1 MNFILSVTDPA
12 GAEVLMR
19 ICDEMHL
26 TASVI
31 MFGRGTATKS
41 TLDLLGIESRARRA
55 IVTLADRHTTKTFI
69 REQRRRMYI
78 DTPGRGIV
86 VSVPVKSVGGGKV
99 LEYLSGGQDVTGRPE
114 INYNYELI
122 LAIANEGHAD
132 EVMDAARTA
141 GATGGT
147 ILHGKGTGSKNVE
160 KFYKLSIAQ
169 EKEILIIVSRA
180 DEKAK
185 IMGAI
190 LKLAGPET
198 PAGTIVFSLPV
209 SDVAGFT
216 LFDENE

>member
-31 MFGRGTATKS
+31 LFGRGTATKT

-55 IVTLADRHTTKTFI
+55 IVTLADRQTTKQLI

-86 VSVPVKSVGGGKV
+86 VTVPMKSVGGGKV
-99 LEYLSGGQDVTGRPE
+99 LDYISGGRDVTGRPE
-114 INYNYELI
+114 INYSYELI

-141 GATGGT
+141 GASGGT

-180 DEKAK
+180 DEKAR
-185 IMGAI
+185 IMSAI

-216 LFDENE
+216 LLDENE

>member
-31 MFGRGTATKS
+31 MFGRGTATKT

-55 IVTLADRHTTKTFI
+55 IVTLADRQTTKSFI

-86 VSVPVKSVGGGKV
+86 VAVPVKSVGGGKV
-99 LEYLSGGQDVTGRPE
+99 LEYLSGGRDVTGRPE
-114 INYNYELI
+114 INYSYELI

-185 IMGAI
+185 IMSSI

-216 LFDENE
+216 LLDENE